1 MISLRTQTAPARVL
15 STHTPRGIQWQH
27 AAAILNIDL
36 ALLRLRTER
45 ICGSLLSIQEELI
58 DDNNVTTIPTDSEPE
73 FCDQFQHIMKNHQK
87 YV

>member
-1 MISLRTQTAPARVL
+1 MIIQWLVISLRTQTAPVRGL

-45 ICGSLLSIQEELI
+45 ICGRLLSIQEELI

-73 FCDQFQHIMKNHQK
+73 F
-87 YV
+87 